1 MYICLYDTYD
11 VNPYG
16 YRSYGDT
23 RPPRPPAVS
32 SVVVKTYEMHKKE
45 GHLSPSYISRH
56 NLQGDR
62 SNH

>member
-32 SVVVKTYEMHKKE
+32 PVVAKTYEMQL
-45 GHLSPSYISRH
+45 HLITFTYKYI
-56 NLQGDR
+56 NIC
-62 SNH
+62 